1 MAIRHFGQLL
11 MDMSQYTW
19 MLNDVVYAGLVPL
32 ILFLEDTE
40 ERVVKVSP
48 EILFVLV
55 LQRISVFYITPD
67 GMDLYWPF
75 SASQACKYTLKIC
88 ASELK
93 WSTLYFLKDEYYNF
107 ELVVLNICNN
117 LVSVHSRFTTLR
129 VTKTM
134 LKDIQSDEK
143 HNGHKVNLEGLW
155 REDNKWTITARAWDQ
170 TKIKFSHFLLLY
182 MDHLFFLPPT
192 HLLWAV

>member
-55 LQRISVFYITPD
+55 LQRITVFYITPD
-67 GMDLYWPF
+67 GMDLY
-75 SASQACKYTLKIC
+75 
-88 ASELK
+88 
-93 WSTLYFLKDEYYNF
+93 
-107 ELVVLNICNN
+107 
-117 LVSVHSRFTTLR
+117 
-129 VTKTM
+129 
-134 LKDIQSDEK
+134 
-143 HNGHKVNLEGLW
+143 
-155 REDNKWTITARAWDQ
+155 
-170 TKIKFSHFLLLY
+170 
-182 MDHLFFLPPT
+182 
-192 HLLWAV
+192 

>member
-67 GMDLYWPF
+67 GMDLY
-75 SASQACKYTLKIC
+75 
-88 ASELK
+88 
-93 WSTLYFLKDEYYNF
+93 
-107 ELVVLNICNN
+107 
-117 LVSVHSRFTTLR
+117 
-129 VTKTM
+129 
-134 LKDIQSDEK
+134 
-143 HNGHKVNLEGLW
+143 
-155 REDNKWTITARAWDQ
+155 
-170 TKIKFSHFLLLY
+170 
-182 MDHLFFLPPT
+182 
-192 HLLWAV
+192 

>member
-55 LQRISVFYITPD
+55 LQRITVFYITPD

-134 LKDIQSDEK
+134 LKDI
-143 HNGHKVNLEGLW
+143 
-155 REDNKWTITARAWDQ
+155 
-170 TKIKFSHFLLLY
+170 
-182 MDHLFFLPPT
+182 
-192 HLLWAV
+192 